1 MGSESAERIERS
13 DSRGFMT
20 KLKHKIGSVGMLRPF
35 LVADLET
42 VLDQKEQH
50 VPYAAGV
57 MRVDPAKKLPSKGSI
72 SWWFS

>member
-1 MGSESAERIERS
+1 MGSESADRIERESS

-20 KLKHKIGSVGMLRPF
+20 KLKMKNSSVGMQRPF

-42 VLDQKEQH
+42 VLDSQQRH

-57 MRVDPAKKLPSKGSI
+57 MRVDPAKGLAA
-72 SWWFS
+72 